1 MNIFNFKRNKKNEH
15 GVEVINEESNNRQTI
30 LELKKEKINLRKEKI
45 NTICLTKKEFINIE
59 KTKFD
64 VVVVLDCSGST
75 SNLFKN
81 GTIQNI
87 LEKLLPIS
95 LKFDD
100 DGELDVWLF
109 NTSAYQF
116 KSINMDN
123 FFNYVEKEN
132 LYSEVG
138 GGTYYSP
145 VIKEIISKKIEK
157 EKTNNPVYVIFITD
171 GDNFDKKETKQVI
184 IEASNKPIFW
194 QFVGIG
200 KEKFEF
206 LETLDTMTGREVDNA
221 NFFSVNN
228 IEVIEESELY
238 EKVMKE
244 LPIWF
249 KEIDRKRIL

>member
-1 MNIFNFKRNKKNEH
+1 MNIFNFKRNKKNGR

-109 NTSAYQF
+109 NT
-116 KSINMDN
+116 
-123 FFNYVEKEN
+123 FN
-132 LYSEVG
+132 
-138 GGTYYSP
+138 
-145 VIKEIISKKIEK
+145 IEK
-157 EKTNNPVYVIFITD
+157 
-171 GDNFDKKETKQVI
+171 G
-184 IEASNKPIFW
+184 
-194 QFVGIG
+194 
-200 KEKFEF
+200 
-206 LETLDTMTGREVDNA
+206 
-221 NFFSVNN
+221 
-228 IEVIEESELY
+228 
-238 EKVMKE
+238 
-244 LPIWF
+244 
-249 KEIDRKRIL
+249 